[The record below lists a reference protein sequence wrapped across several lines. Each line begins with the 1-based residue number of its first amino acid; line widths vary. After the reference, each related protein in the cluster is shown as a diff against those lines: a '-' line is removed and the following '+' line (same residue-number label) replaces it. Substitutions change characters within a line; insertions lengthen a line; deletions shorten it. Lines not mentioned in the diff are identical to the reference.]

1 MIQVQSCNFFL
12 DEGARVYLVLTYK
25 SSCPNTEIDPWVE
38 VLQPNLFKFFPLDIF
53 HLIPLLAING
63 HPFFLLEVVK

>member
-1 MIQVQSCNFFL
+1 MYI
-12 DEGARVYLVLTYK
+12 VLTYK